1 MFGNLKNMGALAG
14 LLSRREEIAR
24 AAGELGERIA
34 ALRVEGSAGGGACR
48 AWVTGKLRVERVAY
62 EPAVLA
68 SAGASPEAR
77 AQLERLAAEA
87 VNDAME
93 RCQRLMQEMIRA
105 EAKRLGIEDLIP
117 AGAGSGP
124 FGGLLGAPGA

>member
-1 MFGNLKNMGALAG
+1 MLGNLKNMGAIAG

-68 SAGASPEAR
+68 SAGASPEAQ

-87 VNDAME
+87 VNDAMG
-93 RCQRLMQEMIRA
+93 RCQGLIQEMIRG
-105 EAKRLGIEDLIP
+105 EARRLGIEDLIP
-117 AGAGSGP
+117 ASAGSGP
-124 FGGLLGAPGA
+124 FGGLLG